1 MDYQIIGGD
10 NSTTLGF
17 IRTLGEA
24 GIPVRAVI
32 IRRDHPFASKSRY
45 LSECTMVDSIEEG
58 YRVLLRMAKKR
69 KSREK
74 VILLV
79 DGDAYTTYLDDRYD
93 VLSKYYIYNQAA
105 GNIRKYNYKYEQI
118 LLAAKHGLNAP
129 RTLTV
134 KKGEI
139 PEGLQYPVIT
149 KATSAIFLRNWKS
162 ESYVCRS
169 ESELKEAYKKI
180 KSEEILIQ
188 QFIRKKNEYV
198 MVGYCVNRGKD
209 VSICFASNHTYLVH
223 GHLAYSFT
231 VKDFHGEKIK
241 RFITEVM
248 TEIGYEG
255 MFDVE
260 YMLGED
266 GRYYFLELNLRSSGL
281 TYAATVAGMPMPILW
296 AEAMVKGKT
305 DPESVKKIKKGFV
318 TVLDIEDFVYRVRWN
333 RMPFLKWL
341 AEYMRAD
348 CRLYLGRKDVVP
360 MIWLV
365 SGMAVDSVKRVL
377 GNLPV
382 SHTGRR
388 LSG

>member
-1 MDYQIIGGD
+1 MTYQIIGGD
-10 NSTTLGF
+10 DTTTLGF

-24 GIPVRAVI
+24 GIPVSAI
-32 IRRDHPFASKSRY
+32 LIRRNHPFASKSRY
-45 LSECTMVDSIEEG
+45 IRELIMVDSIEEG
-58 YRVLLRMAKKR
+58 YRVLISKAKNR

-79 DGDAYTTYLDDRYD
+79 DGDAYTTYLDDKYE

-105 GNIRKYNYKYEQI
+105 GKIRKYNDKYEQI
-118 LLAAKHGLNAP
+118 RLAKKHGLNAP
-129 RTLTV
+129 WTVSV

-139 PEGLQYPVIT
+139 PENLQYPVIT
-149 KATSAIFLRNWKS
+149 KATSAIYLQDWKA

-169 ESELKEAYKKI
+169 ESELKEAFKKI

-188 QFIRKKNEYV
+188 QFINKKNEYV
-198 MVGYCVNRGKD
+198 MVGYCINRGKD
-209 VSICFASNHTYLVH
+209 VCISFASNHTYLAQ

-231 VKDFHGEKIK
+231 VKDFHGDRIK

-266 GRYYFLELNLRSSGL
+266 GKHYFLELNLRASGL

-296 AEAMVKGKT
+296 AKAMVKGEL
-305 DPESVKKIKKGFV
+305 DPKSVKKIRKGFV
-318 TVLDIEDFVYRVRWN
+318 TVIDTQDFVYRVRWN
-333 RMPFLKWL
+333 KMPFFKWL
-341 AEYMRAD
+341 AEYMHAD
-348 CRLYLGRKDVVP
+348 CRLMLGRKDVVP
-360 MIWLV
+360 MIWNV
-365 SGMAVDSVKRVL
+365 SGMAADSLKRRCFD
-377 GNLPV
+377 
-382 SHTGRR
+382 TKC
-388 LSG
+388 